1 MTYSD
6 YESQE
11 KWDFLLITESGDE
24 IPCTGL
30 LSFEKEGGV
39 GYLLYIRADDLD
51 EEGDTLIHAG
61 RYDPAEE
68 PIRLAPVETDQE
80 YKALETLLHAAI
92 RACQR
97 PKPESE
103 SVGDKQL

>member
-1 MTYSD
+1 MPN
-6 YESQE
+6 E
-11 KWDFLLITESGDE
+11 KSWDFLLITEDEE

-30 LSFEKEGGV
+30 LSFENEDGV
-39 GYLLYIRADDLD
+39 GYILYIRADAPLD